1 MACSK
6 CSYNTFLKMNKK
18 CADQTEEMRRLV
30 KLSDLLPTQD
40 TVLSGQALA
49 YMYIEAY
56 NSYHDL
62 YFCTTLLPIFI
73 QLTNRIP
80 VNSM

>member
-1 MACSK
+1 
-6 CSYNTFLKMNKK
+6 MNNKG
-18 CADQTEEMRRLV
+18 ADQTEQMCTLV

-40 TVLSGQALA
+40 TVLSGQALG
-49 YMYIEAY
+49 YMYIGAY
-56 NSYHDL
+56 NTYHDL

-80 VNSM
+80 VISM